1 MISLLKVLLVSSLEL
16 THGQNL
22 LSQEV
27 AAFGFWTLSNYD
39 SGSLQQNQFLSYLN
53 KFGDQDLKNDVDFK
67 SEFQYLLNNTDLRN
81 FEHHKE
87 ASYYSALEAVWGE
100 RGEVLASDLGV
111 ELGDLLAGV
120 DLKESVLGFDL
131 FRKVFLERDF

>member
-27 AAFGFWTLSNYD
+27 SAFGFWTLSNYD
-39 SGSLQQNQFLSYLN
+39 TGNLEQNQFLSYLN
-53 KFGDQDLKNDVDFK
+53 KFGDQDLKDDVDFK
-67 SEFQYLLNNTDLRN
+67 SEFQYLMNNTDLRH
-81 FEHHKE
+81 FEHREE

-100 RGEVLASDLGV
+100 KGEILASDLGV

-120 DLKESVLGFDL
+120 DLNESVLSFDL
-131 FRKVFLERDF
+131 FRRVFLERDL